1 MWVLW
6 LFAGFIGSYNFFLAK
21 FSMFKMFVLA
31 SMLSPFQVE
40 HIGAE
45 LSRGATCTDAVDAGL
60 PGALYMAASLQAA
73 LVAVLG
79 RHERKLQGVQ
89 SLQEVPC
96 VFEACG

>member
-21 FSMFKMFVLA
+21 FSMFKMFVFA
-31 SMLSPFQVE
+31 SVPSPFQAE

-45 LSRGATCTDAVDAGL
+45 PSRGATCTDAVDA
-60 PGALYMAASLQAA
+60 ALYMAASLQAA

-79 RHERKLQGVQ
+79 RHEQKLQGVQ
-89 SLQEVPC
+89 SL
-96 VFEACG
+96 